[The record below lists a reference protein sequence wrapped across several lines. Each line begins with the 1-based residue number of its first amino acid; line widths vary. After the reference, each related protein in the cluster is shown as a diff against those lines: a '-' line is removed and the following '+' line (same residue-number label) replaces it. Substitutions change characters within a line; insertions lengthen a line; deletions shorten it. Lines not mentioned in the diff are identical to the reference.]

1 MFPANKGQDPNKS
14 AAAATFVKWMNDNSA
29 GWAETGE
36 LPAQNTVRE
45 DPALLENYPALEPF
59 LGELEY
65 AHFETS
71 SPGITAAT
79 ALITTAVNEAVQGK
93 KSAKEALDDA
103 AKKADQILE
112 QNKQQY
118 GG

>member
-36 LPAQNTVRE
+36 LPAQNSVRE
-45 DPALLENYPALEPF
+45 DPALIENYPALEPF

-65 AHFETS
+65 AHYETS
-71 SPGITAAT
+71 APGITGAT
-79 ALITTAVNEAVQGK
+79 ALITTALNEALQGK
-93 KSAKEALDDA
+93 KTPQEALDDA
-103 AKKADQILE
+103 AAKANQILE
-112 QNKQQY
+112 QNAQQY